1 MLTRCH
7 GCWGFT
13 LVEAMV
19 ASAILTVGVLTLA
32 GMQITSLSKN
42 VDANEL
48 TVATNL
54 AADMIERVHFIG
66 DNNASTVTAS
76 YNGINT
82 SNAGTCGAIIQQ
94 QVKGDCQQWQTLLT
108 GSGLSAVQGLVQV
121 APFGPVAPSA
131 NQASQIAVQINWT
144 GRNTGG
150 VGRARTLVLTTVVDP
165 R

>member
-1 MLTRCH
+1 MLTRCN
-7 GCWGFT
+7 GCRGFT

-19 ASAILTVGVLTLA
+19 ASAILTVGVLTLT
-32 GMQITSLSKN
+32 GMQMASLSRN

-48 TVATNL
+48 TLATNL
-54 AADMIERVHFIG
+54 AADMIERLRFTG
-66 DNNASTVTAS
+66 DNNPSTVTAL
-76 YNGINT
+76 YNGIDT
-82 SNAGTCGAIIQQ
+82 KNAATCNAITQQ

-144 GRNTGG
+144 GRNAGG